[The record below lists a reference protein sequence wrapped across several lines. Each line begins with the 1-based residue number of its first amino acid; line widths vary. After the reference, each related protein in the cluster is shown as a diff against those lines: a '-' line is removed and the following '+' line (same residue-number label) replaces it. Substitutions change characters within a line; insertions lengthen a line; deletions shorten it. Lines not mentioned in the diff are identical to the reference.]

1 MAKTTKRT
9 GRKAPAAKRAPDPEA
24 IEKAADE
31 RAAEES
37 IDEVEEDCD
46 SPWDIAD
53 IRAEYEAGFNRDRD
67 NQNEAYLDLKYV
79 AGDPS
84 VHWDPDAWQQRTD
97 ESRPALIVNQCP
109 QFVRQV
115 TGDIRQMRPA
125 IKVMPV
131 DDQASKE
138 LAAKE
143 LPSLIRY
150 VERRSDAAG
159 IYFAAS
165 DQAVGGGIGHW
176 MVTHEYASQRTF
188 QQELRIVPVADGIA
202 VVWDPDSV
210 LLDRSDADFV
220 FVPWDMS
227 SRAFKKKYK
236 GKNAAPFSASES
248 AAFHSWASDDHV
260 RVALYFRKRKCTM
273 MLAVMPDGKVYDV
286 TDDDT
291 QAQAL
296 LAQGA
301 KLKEREGHKVFRLV
315 VSAHEILEEAE
326 EWPGPD
332 LPVVPMIG
340 EEIIVGRQVTRRGVV
355 RVLRDV
361 QRIYNYAISTQTE
374 IVALQPKAPFI
385 GTRKQFEKYQEQ
397 WETANSRNWPYLE
410 YTPDGQAPPP
420 QRAQP
425 PAASPGLDD
434 LMGSTQNA
442 MNSATGIYPP
452 SLGQKSNEVS
462 GKAIM
467 ARQRE
472 GDTGTYVYIDAFG
485 RAVQRTGQ
493 IIINMAPK
501 IYDTARR
508 LQIAGEDGKPDE
520 LNINQAALG
529 GPDGNQPITLNDL
542 TVGAYEVAIE
552 MGPSFSTKREEAR
565 EGMNELMRALG
576 PESAQMFLDLFVKA
590 QDFPL
595 ADKIAERARMLLPP
609 NIRDKEDA
617 ESGKPPEPPAPPPP
631 PTPEQIQQQKDEQAA
646 MLDRQEAEANANRKH
661 ELDKLQIGVKQDE
674 IALQLKQLE
683 QKAREIELAHEQTM
697 AQHAVTAAEATAQ
710 ASADPRID
718 QIATLVESLTK
729 SVEDLANRVDELTG
743 EIQQTGQAHEVFAA
757 EQRGL
762 QKGAASAPPAAGEAA
777 PAAAAPPP
785 VDLSQILAKLSRRPT
800 AAVRTKDGMRLL
812 YDDEEAAPTDQP
824 VA

>member
-1 MAKTTKRT
+1 
-9 GRKAPAAKRAPDPEA
+9 
-24 IEKAADE
+24 
-31 RAAEES
+31 
-37 IDEVEEDCD
+37 
-46 SPWDIAD
+46 
-53 IRAEYEAGFNRDRD
+53 
-67 NQNEAYLDLKYV
+67 
-79 AGDPS
+79 
-84 VHWDPDAWQQRTD
+84 VHWDPDAWQQRND

-131 DDQASKE
+131 DDMASE
-138 LAAKE
+138 DMAAKE
-143 LPSLIRY
+143 LPALIRY
-150 VERRSDAAG
+150 IERRSDAAG
-159 IYFAAS
+159 IYFAAA
-165 DQAVGGGIGHW
+165 DQAVTAGIGHW
-176 MVTHEYASQRTF
+176 MVTHEFASQRTMA
-188 QQELRIVPVADGIA
+188 QEIRIVPIPDGLA

-227 SRAFKKKYK
+227 ARAFKKKYK
-236 GKNAAPFSASES
+236 GKNAAPFSASENVDVPQLGERRS
-248 AAFHSWASDDHV
+248 RAG
-260 RVALYFRKRKCTM
+260 RALF
-273 MLAVMPDGKVYDV
+273 P
-286 TDDDT
+286 
-291 QAQAL
+291 QAQVHDAARGDARRQSVRRHRRRRASASAPRTRRQ
-296 LAQGA
+296 AQRARGPQGLSPGRVGA
-301 KLKEREGHKVFRLV
+301 RDSRG
-315 VSAHEILEEAE
+315 AE
-326 EWPGPD
+326 LWPGPD

-361 QRIYNYAISTQTE
+361 QRIYNYSISTQTE

-410 YTPDGQAPPP
+410 YTPDGAAPPP
-420 QRAQP
+420 QRANP
-425 PAASPGLDD
+425 PVASPGLAD
-434 LMGSTQNA
+434 LMRATTDSMYAT
-442 MNSATGIYPP
+442 TGIYPAA
-452 SLGQKSNEVS
+452 LGAKSNEVS

-472 GDTGTYVYIDAFG
+472 GDTGTYVYIDGFG

-493 IIINMAPK
+493 ICINMAPN
-501 IYDTARR
+501 IYDTKRR
-508 LQIAGEDGKPDE
+508 LQIAGEDGKPDKIE
-520 LNINQAALG
+520 LNQPAIAQ
-529 GPDGNQPITLNDL
+529 DGMTPITLNDL

-661 ELDKLQIGVKQDE
+661 ELDKIGLGVKQ
-674 IALQLKQLE
+674 Q
-683 QKAREIELAHEQTM
+683 EIELQLAQIAAKQRELEVSQADAARNHEAAM
-697 AQHAVTAAEATAQ
+697 AQHAVSASRPPPIRASIRLPSSSSKSCRASSSSPTRSTISPAKCSRWAKITRCSPPNSAACRRAPRAHRLPPRPHRQLPHRRPSTSRKSSPSSRAGRPPPCAPKTAC
-710 ASADPRID
+710 ASSTTTRKPHR
-718 QIATLVESLTK
+718 LTNP
-729 SVEDLANRVDELTG
+729 SPSRSTHG
-743 EIQQTGQAHEVFAA
+743 RIQQVQF
-757 EQRGL
+757 
-762 QKGAASAPPAAGEAA
+762 S
-777 PAAAAPPP
+777 
-785 VDLSQILAKLSRRPT
+785 SSRRSAARCTTSTPT
-800 AAVRTKDGMRLL
+800 CSK
-812 YDDEEAAPTDQP
+812 
-824 VA
+824 